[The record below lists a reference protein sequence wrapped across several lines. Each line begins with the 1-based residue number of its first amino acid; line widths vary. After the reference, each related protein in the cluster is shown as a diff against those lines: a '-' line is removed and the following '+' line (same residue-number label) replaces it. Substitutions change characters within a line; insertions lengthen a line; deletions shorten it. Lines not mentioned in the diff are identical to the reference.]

1 MGQCPLSLY
10 ANVTSDLYAF
20 RLVVEGRNYY
30 QRPHRK
36 AAQHTHD
43 TQPASGYT
51 GSAARD
57 RAMIK
62 ITLSYNLGRPFWC
75 KTETSQ

>member
-10 ANVTSDLYAF
+10 ANVTFDLYAF

-30 QRPHRK
+30 QRPHGK

-43 TQPASGYT
+43 NDEASMDISSRPADTVLYVIYSQSSWYYYLL
-51 GSAARD
+51 A
-57 RAMIK
+57 
-62 ITLSYNLGRPFWC
+62 PFFD
-75 KTETSQ
+75 